1 MDKIKVLLAEDDF
14 NLGNLLREYLEAK
27 GFATTLAIN
36 GIQGYELF
44 SKDKFGICI
53 LDVMMPLKDG
63 YTLAREIRA
72 IDPKVPIVFLTAKSM
87 KEDAIEGFN
96 SGADDYI
103 TKPFSMEELLLRIKA
118 ILRRADGSTNSNND
132 QEEFK
137 IGKYSFNHILQ
148 TLEFKE
154 MQMKLTTKESQLLR
168 LLCMQ
173 KGEVLDRG
181 FALKSIWNDDNYFNG
196 RSMDVYI
203 AKLRKYLKEDPAV
216 ELINVHGK
224 GFKLLTGK

>member
-87 KEDAIEGFN
+87 KEP
-96 SGADDYI
+96 YI
-103 TKPFSMEELLLRIKA
+103 NEKHKQIS
-118 ILRRADGSTNSNND
+118 
-132 QEEFK
+132 
-137 IGKYSFNHILQ
+137 KY
-148 TLEFKE
+148 
-154 MQMKLTTKESQLLR
+154 
-168 LLCMQ
+168 
-173 KGEVLDRG
+173 VL
-181 FALKSIWNDDNYFNG
+181 F
-196 RSMDVYI
+196 
-203 AKLRKYLKEDPAV
+203 
-216 ELINVHGK
+216 
-224 GFKLLTGK
+224 